1 MFTPLFAGAL
11 LASTSRS
18 AFIIIVVCV
27 VGSLCFRSRL
37 GTRLFYGF
45 AVLSFAGL
53 IGSATYLQ
61 DRLADTTESL
71 IAMAG
76 SRVNELRIG
85 GRTQSISVQP
95 KTGNLPSYEVQS
107 PDGARSRS
115 GSHNGAET
123 TTAPRVWN
131 VLKF

>member
-1 MFTPLFAGAL
+1 MRAAYPLLL
-11 LASTSRS
+11 LALASGPAWAQTPSQNPSQNTAPGS
-18 AFIIIVVCV
+18 A
-27 VGSLCFRSRL
+27 GQSN
-37 GTRLFYGF
+37 
-45 AVLSFAGL
+45 VLSDQEQPEGRTHQRTQR
-53 IGSATYLQ
+53 IQ
-61 DRLADTTESL
+61 VED
-71 IAMAG
+71 AG